1 MNAKIFRFPN
11 PKKTIVYKI
20 PLYTDED
27 IFLTVLAVNIF
38 SAFPHKITAANLEEC
53 DPSIVIAAISQACTT
68 DIFSDSAKQTY
79 LDIIKSVER
88 LEI

>member
-38 SAFPHKITAANLEEC
+38 SSFNYKITAANLEDC
-53 DPSIVIAAISQACTT
+53 DPAIVIAAISQACTL

-79 LDIIKSVER
+79 LNIIKSVER

>member
-1 MNAKIFRFPN
+1 MNAKVFRFPDRN
-11 PKKTIVYKI
+11 KIVVYKI

-38 SAFPHKITAANLEEC
+38 SSFNHKITAANLEEC
-53 DPSIVIAAISQACTT
+53 DPAIVIAAISQASTL
-68 DIFSDSAKQTY
+68 DMFSDSTKQTY
-79 LDIIKSVER
+79 LNIIKSVES

>member
-1 MNAKIFRFPN
+1 MNAKIFKFPDLKN
-11 PKKTIVYKI
+11 TIVYKI

-38 SAFPHKITAANLEEC
+38 SSFSYKITAANLEEC
-53 DPSIVIAAISQACTT
+53 DPAIVMAAISQACAA

-79 LDIIKSVER
+79 LNIITSVER
-88 LEI
+88 LEK

>member
-38 SAFPHKITAANLEEC
+38 SSFNHKITAANLEEC
-53 DPSIVIAAISQACTT
+53 DPAIVIAAISQASTL
-68 DIFSDSAKQTY
+68 DMFSDSTKQTY
-79 LDIIKSVER
+79 LNIIKSVES

>member
-1 MNAKIFRFPN
+1 MNAKIFRFPD

-38 SAFPHKITAANLEEC
+38 SSFNHKITDANLEEC
-53 DPSIVIAAISQACTT
+53 DTAIVIDAISQASTL
-68 DIFSDSAKQTY
+68 DMFSDSTKQTY
-79 LDIIKSVER
+79 LNIIKSVES